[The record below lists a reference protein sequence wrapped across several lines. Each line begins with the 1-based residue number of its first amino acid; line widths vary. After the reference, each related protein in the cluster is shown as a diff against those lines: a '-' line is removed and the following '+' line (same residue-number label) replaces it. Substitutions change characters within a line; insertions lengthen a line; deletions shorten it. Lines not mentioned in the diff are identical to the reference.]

1 MTSLKSYSAVI
12 AKRMEFSAFQ
22 WISLNRKKLLQTRS
36 YKYMFKIISKVFFYY
51 HRTLVA
57 PNTAELFFPTLYQNK
72 KLVQKISSIPH
83 LVLAF

>member
-36 YKYMFKIISKVFFYY
+36 YKYMFKIISKVFFIIIGPWLPLT
-51 HRTLVA
+51 RLS
-57 PNTAELFFPTLYQNK
+57 FFFLRCIRIK
-72 KLVQKISSIPH
+72 S
-83 LVLAF
+83 